1 MIGVLSLVV
10 LVFVSSTVLKIMS
23 GESSS
28 LPPER
33 TYLRVQVLN
42 GCGITK
48 AASLTADL
56 IRASKVEGAEFD
68 VIEVENFESYNVTE
82 TMLIVRDERAIEYA
96 DRLAAELGADPANVV
111 LRSLDDNF
119 LSIDITVI
127 IGKDVE
133 RVLNA
138 RTGSE

>member
-23 GESSS
+23 GESSV

-42 GCGITK
+42 GCGIDR
-48 AASLTADL
+48 AASLTADF
-56 IRASKVEGAEFD
+56 IRESNIEGAEFD
-68 VIEVENFESYNVTE
+68 VIEVENFESYDVTE
-82 TMLIVRDERAIEYA
+82 TMLIVRDKRAIEYA
-96 DRLAAELGADPANVV
+96 DKLAAKLGANPDNVV
-111 LRSLDDNF
+111 LKSLGDNY

-127 IGKDVE
+127 VGKDAESVAD
-133 RVLNA
+133 VG
-138 RTGSE
+138 TGTE

>member
-1 MIGVLSLVV
+1 VIGVLSLVV

-28 LPPER
+28 LPPES

-48 AASLTADL
+48 AASLTADY

-68 VIEVENFESYNVTE
+68 VIEIDNFESYEVTE

-96 DRLAAELGADPANVV
+96 DKLAAELGANPDNVV
-111 LRSLDDNF
+111 LKFLDDNY

-127 IGKDVE
+127 VGKDAEPVA
-133 RVLNA
+133 NA
-138 RTGSE
+138 RTGTE